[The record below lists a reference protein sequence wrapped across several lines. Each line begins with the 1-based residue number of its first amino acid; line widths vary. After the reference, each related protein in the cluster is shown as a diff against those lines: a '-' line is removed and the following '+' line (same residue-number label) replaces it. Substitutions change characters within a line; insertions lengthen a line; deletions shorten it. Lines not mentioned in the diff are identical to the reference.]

1 MQNATGRRASLQS
14 DDRNDDY
21 HAVVSDLVSLIAHVQ
36 ASVRL
41 IESAI
46 AEESSLGDGDEE
58 IAANIVVLDD
68 VTPRY
73 AKANATLH
81 ACNAGL
87 GVALHILLDT
97 WSSKRGANQPA
108 ECPRRPVRSACRA

>member
-1 MQNATGRRASLQS
+1 MQNAAGHRASVQS
-14 DDRNDDY
+14 DDRNDNY
-21 HAVVSDLVSLIAHVQ
+21 RAIVSDLVSLIAQVQ

-46 AEESSLGDGDEE
+46 AGEASLGNEE
-58 IAANIVVLDD
+58 TAANIVALDD

-73 AKANATLH
+73 VKASAALH

-97 WSSKRGANQPA
+97 WSSKPGTNQPA
-108 ECPRRPVRSACRA
+108 ECPRRPVRSTGRA